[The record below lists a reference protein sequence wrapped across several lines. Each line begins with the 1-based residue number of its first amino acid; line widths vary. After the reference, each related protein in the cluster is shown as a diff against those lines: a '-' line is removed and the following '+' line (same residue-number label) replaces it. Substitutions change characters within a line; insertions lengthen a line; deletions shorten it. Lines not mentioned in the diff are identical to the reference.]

1 MLEGIKILA
10 ERIIA
15 TPELYDCQPRVMEV
29 KMGDPEVSIDH
40 QLEQVIKIVYD
51 NEHGVFTDEEVN
63 HIKQAEREARRKVFN
78 SWLVSII
85 AEQGIH
91 LPETRE
97 QRKERLEIAEEERKW
112 RIEKEKEK
120 RQIERDRQLAMEQIQ
135 QRAKHDEMLRGS
147 MGMARNSLTGGIF

>member
-15 TPELYDCQPRVMEV
+15 TPELYDCQPKVVEIKV
-29 KMGDPEVSIDH
+29 DDPVVSTDQ

-78 SWLVSII
+78 SWLVGIV
-85 AEQGIH
+85 AEHNIN
-91 LPETRE
+91 LPDTRE
-97 QRKERLEIAEEERKW
+97 QRKERIEMEQEERKW
-112 RIEKEKEK
+112 RIEKERER
-120 RQIERDRQLAMEQIQ
+120 RQMERDRQLALEQMQ
-135 QRAKHDEMLRGS
+135 QRAKHDEMLRGGRGIAS
-147 MGMARNSLTGGIF
+147 NSLTGGLF